1 MSTLRELLNRAQ
13 WRDSLLHTL
22 EIHVVHRGADG
33 DRRVIPGARVVGVR
47 SGGVELSPEVEGGD
61 EVFVPYH
68 RFLAIVDASGAELWS
83 KDRGEAFDAGTS
95 ALTDTRAVVPA
106 ASSPKEITS
115 DIEVILRR
123 DDGLLVLDG
132 SAGEGGGQILR
143 TSLALSITTGKP
155 FALENIRAR
164 RKKPGLMRQH
174 LTSVKAAALVCGAE
188 VEGATIGSSRVVF
201 RPKAVVGGEHTIEIG
216 SAGSISLVLQTIAL
230 PLVLATTKS
239 RVVVRGGTH
248 TLWAPPFPFLAGAWL
263 PLVRR
268 AGAEIDLELRAT
280 GFYPAGGGEVVMTTT
295 PKARLLPLHLG
306 EPTTTAPLELHAI
319 VAGLSE
325 GIARRELA
333 AAAELLT
340 DSRLTLASE
349 TVRSVGPG
357 NAIWLTARD
366 EGTGL
371 VNVFSAVGEVGVPAE
386 EVGRSVA
393 QAFLTWRES
402 GAALE
407 PHIADQVMLPIALAG
422 GGSYTTNELTLHSR
436 TNIEVIGAFTD
447 RRFHVAELDAC
458 RFRVALTS

>member
-174 LTSVKAAALVCGAE
+174 LTSVKAAALVCGA
-188 VEGATIGSSRVVF
+188 
-201 RPKAVVGGEHTIEIG
+201 AVH
-216 SAGSISLVLQTIAL
+216 
-230 PLVLATTKS
+230 
-239 RVVVRGGTH
+239 
-248 TLWAPPFPFLAGAWL
+248 
-263 PLVRR
+263 
-268 AGAEIDLELRAT
+268 
-280 GFYPAGGGEVVMTTT
+280 
-295 PKARLLPLHLG
+295 
-306 EPTTTAPLELHAI
+306 
-319 VAGLSE
+319 AGLS
-325 GIARRELA
+325 IRWFYVPDLVALLA
-333 AAAELLT
+333 ARETLNHTLKLSMAADLLVWDDFGVEGLRDWQIGLLDRVVEARYRRDLPMVVT
-340 DSRLTLASE
+340 TNLSRKSLEDPSLARLNDRWSERRYVVTISGDSM
-349 TVRSVGPG
+349 RS
-357 NAIWLTARD
+357 
-366 EGTGL
+366 
-371 VNVFSAVGEVGVPAE
+371 
-386 EVGRSVA
+386 
-393 QAFLTWRES
+393 TWR
-402 GAALE
+402 
-407 PHIADQVMLPIALAG
+407 
-422 GGSYTTNELTLHSR
+422 
-436 TNIEVIGAFTD
+436 D
-447 RRFHVAELDAC
+447 RNPE
-458 RFRVALTS
+458 